1 MMKQKLCILLIC
13 TLAWLYPT
21 QKVTAGSQDKLEISS
36 FGRIVAGTFDQKEAV
51 FNGYDDSVSFDND
64 SLIALRADYQ
74 LNDEWAFVAQA
85 IAHTDER
92 VESGIQWLY
101 ADYRPNDALSFK
113 LGRQRIPFYLYS
125 DVLDVGF
132 TYPWITPPSP
142 LYSSYF
148 FTEFDGVLGRL
159 DFSNREVSG
168 SLESYYGVFDG
179 VLETVDSTNSVDVD
193 YVYGFIALIN
203 VNSWRYRLAYHVGQ
217 VTIEPDEQLKPVI
230 DALNAAGFSEAGV
243 GLQVDGAPEY
253 IAFGIDYESLDLFFR
268 TEITNI
274 SAGDR
279 IPFVPTQ
286 TSFYSTLGYN
296 FYPFSA
302 HVTLSASRNRYYTPD
317 QQIPLGLAPELD
329 QLSGFLDLIY
339 DARPNDDLKSLTLG
353 LRYDVTSNVALKIE
367 HTWLEGKNEG
377 RALFEQR
384 DLSKPNQEGQ
394 LTQFAVEWVF

>member
-1 MMKQKLCILLIC
+1 
-13 TLAWLYPT
+13 
-21 QKVTAGSQDKLEISS
+21 
-36 FGRIVAGTFDQKEAV
+36 
-51 FNGYDDSVSFDND
+51 
-64 SLIALRADYQ
+64 
-74 LNDEWAFVAQA
+74 
-85 IAHTDER
+85 
-92 VESGIQWLY
+92 
-101 ADYRPNDALSFK
+101 
-113 LGRQRIPFYLYS
+113 
-125 DVLDVGF
+125 
-132 TYPWITPPSP
+132 

-159 DFSNREVSG
+159 DFSNREISG

>member
-1 MMKQKLCILLIC
+1 MKQKLGLFLIC
-13 TLAWLYPT
+13 ALAWLYPLE
-21 QKVTAGSQDKLEISS
+21 KVSAGSQDKLDISS
-36 FGRIVAGTFDQKEAV
+36 FGRVVAGTIDQKEAV
-51 FNGYDDSVSFDND
+51 FRGYDDSISFDND

-92 VESGIQWLY
+92 RESGIQWLY
-101 ADYRPNDALSFK
+101 ADYRPNDMLSFK

-132 TYPWITPPSP
+132 AYPWITPPAP

-159 DFSNREVSG
+159 DFSNREISG

-203 VNSWRYRLAYHVGQ
+203 VNSWRYRLAYHIGQ
-217 VTIEPDEQLKPVI
+217 VSLEPDDQLKPII
-230 DALNAAGFSEAGV
+230 DILDAIGFADSAN
-243 GLQVDGAPEY
+243 GLKIDGAPEY
-253 IAFGIDYESLDLFFR
+253 VTLGLDYESLDVFFR

-286 TSFYSTLGYN
+286 TSFYTTLGYN

-302 HVTLSASRNRYYTPD
+302 HITFSASRNRYHTPE
-317 QQIPLGLAPELD
+317 QQIPFGLAPELD
-329 QLSGFLDLIY
+329 LLRGTLELIY
-339 DARPNDDLKSLTLG
+339 DSRPNDDLKSLTLG
-353 LRYDVTSNVALKIE
+353 LRYDVASNIALKVE
-367 HTWLEGKNEG
+367 HTWLEGENDA
-377 RALFEQR
+377 RALFDRQ
-384 DLSKPNQEGQ
+384 DFSKPNQEGQ